1 VSLRLG
7 IFGGTFDPVHL
18 GHLVVAELTRG
29 LLGLD
34 RILFV
39 PAWMSPHKQGADA
52 SPEHRLRMTGIAVED
67 NPGFE
72 VSDVE
77 IRREGPSYTVD
88 TLRSLCGTNPPGTEH
103 YLLLGADSARDL
115 ESWREHEELLHR
127 SKVVILGRP
136 GTEIRE
142 LPGTVAARATVLSTP
157 LIGISS
163 SEIRRRVRAGETIRY
178 LVTEPVERYIRSQG
192 LYAS

>member
-1 VSLRLG
+1 MSLRLG
-7 IFGGTFDPVHL
+7 IFGGTFDPIHL
-18 GHLVVAELTRG
+18 GHLIVAEITRG

-34 RILFV
+34 RVVFV
-39 PAWMSPHKQGADA
+39 PARMSPHKRGAGA
-52 SPEHRLRMTGIAVED
+52 PPEHRYRMTGIAVED
-67 NPGFE
+67 NPSFE
-72 VSDVE
+72 VSDIE

-88 TLRSLCGTNPPGTEH
+88 TLRTLRGQSPPDTEH

-115 ESWREHEELLHR
+115 ESWREHEELLR
-127 SKVVILGRP
+127 DSKVVILGRP
-136 GTEIRE
+136 GVDDRE
-142 LPGTVAARATVLSTP
+142 LPGTVASRATVLSTP

-178 LVTEPVERYIRSQG
+178 LVTAAVERYIRSQG

>member
-1 VSLRLG
+1 VSVRLG

-18 GHLVVAELTRG
+18 GHLIMAELTRG

-34 RILFV
+34 RVVFV
-39 PAWMSPHKQGADA
+39 PARMSPHKRGADA
-52 SPEHRLRMTGIAVED
+52 PPEHRLRMTGLAVED
-67 NPGFE
+67 NPHFA

-77 IRREGPSYTVD
+77 IVREGPSYTVD
-88 TLRSLCGTNPPGTEH
+88 TLRSLRGESPPDTEH

-115 ESWREHEELLHR
+115 ESWREHEELLR
-127 SKVVILGRP
+127 DSNVVILKRP
-136 GTEIRE
+136 GVDDRD
-142 LPGTVAARATVLSTP
+142 LPGSVASRATVLSTP

-163 SEIRRRVRAGETIRY
+163 SEIRRRVRSGETIRY
-178 LVTEPVERYIRSQG
+178 LVTESVEKYIRSQG

>member
-1 VSLRLG
+1 MSLRLG

-18 GHLVVAELTRG
+18 GHLILAELTRG

-39 PAWMSPHKQGADA
+39 PARMSPHKRGADA
-52 SPEHRLRMTGIAVED
+52 SPEHRFRMTGIAVKD
-67 NPGFE
+67 NPHFE

-88 TLRSLCGTNPPGTEH
+88 TLRSLRGKNPPDTEH

-115 ESWREHEELLHR
+115 ESWREHEELLDG

-136 GTEIRE
+136 GTEDRE
-142 LPGTVAARATVLSTP
+142 LPGAVASRATVLSTP
-157 LIGISS
+157 LIEISS

-178 LVTEPVERYIRSQG
+178 LVTEPVESYIRSQG

>member
-1 VSLRLG
+1 VSARLG
-7 IFGGTFDPVHL
+7 VFGGTFDPIHL
-18 GHLVVAELTRG
+18 GHLIVAELTRG

-34 RILFV
+34 RVVFV
-39 PAWMSPHKQGADA
+39 PARRAPHKSGAGA

-67 NPGFE
+67 NPHFE

-88 TLRSLCGTNPPGTEH
+88 TLRSLRGRNPAGTEH

-115 ESWREHEELLHR
+115 ETWREHDELLR
-127 SKVVILGRP
+127 DSNVVILGRP
-136 GTEIRE
+136 GVEDRE
-142 LPGTVAARATVLSTP
+142 LPGSVASRATVLPTP

-163 SEIRRRVRAGETIRY
+163 TEIRRRVRSGETIRY

>member
-1 VSLRLG
+1 MNLRLG
-7 IFGGTFDPVHL
+7 IFGGTFDPIHL
-18 GHLVVAELTRG
+18 GHLIVAELTRG

-34 RILFV
+34 RVIFV
-39 PAWMSPHKQGADA
+39 PARMSPHKRGADA
-52 SPEHRLRMTGIAVED
+52 SPGHRFRMTGIAVED
-67 NPGFE
+67 NPHFE

-88 TLRSLCGTNPPGTEH
+88 TLRSLRGTNPPEAEH

-115 ESWREHEELLHR
+115 ESWREPEELLSS

-136 GTEIRE
+136 GTESRE
-142 LPGTVAARATVLSTP
+142 LPGTVASRAAVLSTP

-178 LVTEPVERYIRSQG
+178 LVTEPVESYIRSQG

>member
-1 VSLRLG
+1 MSLRLG
-7 IFGGTFDPVHL
+7 IFGGTFDPIHL
-18 GHLVVAELTRG
+18 GHLIMAELTRG

-34 RILFV
+34 RVVFV
-39 PAWMSPHKQGADA
+39 PARMAPHKRRTDA
-52 SPEHRLRMTGIAVED
+52 SPEHRFRMTGIAVED
-67 NPGFE
+67 NPHFE

-88 TLRSLCGTNPPGTEH
+88 TLRSLRGQNPPGTEH

-115 ESWREHEELLHR
+115 ETWREHEELLR
-127 SKVVILGRP
+127 DSNVVILGRP
-136 GTEIRE
+136 GVEDRD
-142 LPGTVAARATVLSTP
+142 LPGSVASRATVLPTP

-163 SEIRRRVRAGETIRY
+163 SEIRRRVRSGETIRY
-178 LVTEPVERYIRSQG
+178 LVTEPVEGYIRSQG